1 MLTGPS
7 ASPRSRGRALRWA
20 ALGSIGALLVAG
32 GVALAVWP
40 SGVSAPLASDPDV
53 LDIAAEAGATDDPQT
68 AANLASVD
76 EWVNG
81 LDIPADATDDQRL
94 QAKLAYDLVTVPLAD
109 RDEFLSVPG
118 VSVVAPITR
127 DDSVTGAVLRSQS
140 DLVRA
145 RIPDATVEANQVA
158 TTEATTTQG
167 DQTPV
172 PSWGLDVIDNSA
184 SAQDDHYLY
193 DTTGA
198 GTTVF
203 VMDTGI
209 TSSLSDFG
217 GRVDAAAGKT
227 FINDGNGTEDCSG
240 HGTHVA
246 GTVGSTTYGVAK
258 QTKLIPVRVEDC
270 DGNGTT
276 TDIWY
281 ALNWITDN
289 YKWADRMVIN
299 MSIGSAKANNV
310 NSMISFANSR
320 GFVVVGAA
328 GNEKQDACNTT
339 PASAARTITV
349 ASYDNRL
356 QWSSQFSNYGSCV
369 DILAPGQ
376 DIRSLWYQGGA
387 RMESGTSMAA
397 PHVSGLAARLL
408 EAHPSWTSTDVMSFF
423 QTSAATGHISGVPAN
438 TVNLVAAIPV
448 AASVPKITSLTT
460 SAVPSGISL
469 AWTTNGVG
477 TFTSFAVTVTDST
490 TGRAYPVTVGASRSS
505 TVFTDVIPGHTYTVR
520 VAGTATMP
528 SGAVVTTDPATA
540 AGP

>member
-1 MLTGPS
+1 M
-7 ASPRSRGRALRWA
+7 RRRGAGSFRALA
-20 ALGSIGALLVAG
+20 IGAVGALLVTG
-32 GVALAVWP
+32 GVVLAVWP
-40 SGVSAPLASDPDV
+40 SGASAPLASVASEPSVPDAV
-53 LDIAAEAGATDDPQT
+53 AQVSASDDPQT
-68 AANLASVD
+68 AANLASID
-76 EWVNG
+76 EWVNDLG
-81 LDIPADATDDQRL
+81 IPVDATADERL
-94 QAKLAYDLVTVPLAD
+94 QAKLAYDLVTVPLSD
-109 RDEFLSVPG
+109 REEFLSLPG
-118 VSVVAPITR
+118 VTVVAPVTR
-127 DDSVTGAVLRSQS
+127 DDSVTGAVLRTQS
-140 DLVRA
+140 DTVRA
-145 RIPDATVEANQVA
+145 SIPDATVEANQIA
-158 TTEATTTQG
+158 TTEG

-172 PSWGLDVIDNSA
+172 PSWGLDVVDNSA
-184 SAQDDHYLY
+184 SAQDNHYLY

-209 TSSLSDFG
+209 VSSLPDFG

-270 DGNGTT
+270 DGKGTT

-328 GNEKQDACNTT
+328 GNEQQDACNTT

-356 QWSSQFSNYGSCV
+356 QWSSQFSNYGPCV

-408 EAHPSWTSTDVMSFF
+408 EAHPSWTSADVMGFF

-448 AASVPKITSLTT
+448 APTVPKITSLTT
-460 SAVPSGISL
+460 GAVSSGISL

-477 TFTSFAVTVTDST
+477 TFTTFAITVTDTT
-490 TGRAYPVTVGASRSS
+490 TGRSYPVTVGASRSS
-505 TVFTDVIPGHTYTVR
+505 TVFTDVIPGHTYTISIT
-520 VAGTATMP
+520 GTATMP